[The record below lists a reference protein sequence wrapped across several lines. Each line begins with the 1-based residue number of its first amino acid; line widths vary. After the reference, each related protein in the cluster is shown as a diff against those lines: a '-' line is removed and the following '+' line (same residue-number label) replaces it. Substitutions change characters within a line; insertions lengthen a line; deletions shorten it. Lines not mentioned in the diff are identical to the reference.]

1 MQGRVGQE
9 PLKTDHKP
17 TCFSKSQWPGTG
29 TGTETGCGGAERGP
43 AEKLIWAQR
52 GQSRGQQR
60 ALLLEGG
67 STVRPPM
74 THGSPVAG
82 SDGGPEA
89 ATSLVRGRPT
99 PRGRKASPRMGQQQ
113 ARVSPSEGTSS
124 LVQLGNGFPG
134 GWGHGTWH
142 AGCHSPQH
150 PDRKRPGING
160 EAPNEAS
167 ASK

>member
-1 MQGRVGQE
+1 MQGRVGPE

-17 TCFSKSQWPGTG
+17 TCFSKSQRPRTG
-29 TGTETGCGGAERGP
+29 TGTGCGGAERGP

-67 STVRPPM
+67 STVRPPAA
-74 THGSPVAG
+74 HSSPVAG
-82 SDGGPEA
+82 DGGPEA
-89 ATSLVRGRPT
+89 AAGLVRGRPT
-99 PRGRKASPRMGQQQ
+99 PRGRKASPGMGQQQ

-134 GWGHGTWH
+134 GVGGVGTWDV
-142 AGCHSPQH
+142 ARGLPLSP
-150 PDRKRPGING
+150 
-160 EAPNEAS
+160 AS
-167 ASK
+167 